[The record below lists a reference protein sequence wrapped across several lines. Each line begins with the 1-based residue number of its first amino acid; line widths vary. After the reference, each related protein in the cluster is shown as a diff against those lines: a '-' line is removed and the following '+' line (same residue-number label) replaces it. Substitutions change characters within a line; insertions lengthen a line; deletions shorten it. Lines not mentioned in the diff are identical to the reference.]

1 MRAMS
6 VLLSAILILVAIS
19 AEAESF
25 WPMFQRDAQHTGLGP
40 VSTPDQPQLLWET
53 DVTGNLPGADSHLV
67 LGIDGCVWAV
77 GRTIMRISTSGEL
90 LGRFGVGEGL
100 VGSFNAGGAPVVVTD
115 GSIVAMAGVCNEA
128 QLFIPT
134 LYMIEPT
141 GDVRWTL
148 PLEGEQRRSLRSLL
162 TLGQQQTIYCAS
174 GYCIYAISVEGEVLW
189 SYTCDA
195 EATTFPAAAED
206 GTVYFGA
213 MNGCL
218 YSLSSDGGLNWSFA
232 TGSAPPISSAPT
244 IDENG
249 NVHFVASMKGFYCI
263 GSDGSTQFFYPSDC
277 SCYTS
282 PVLLSD
288 GSVVFLA
295 GKRDGSCEVICL
307 DAQGEE
313 RYKTALAGDQDPLT
327 SPMADQDGNVYV
339 AYMSSEQG
347 PPAVYRK
354 HLARVDR
361 EGNYRE
367 LLSSTSVVPS
377 NAGGLCMGADGTI
390 YVYLG
395 NLVCALGWPLQS
407 LSVGVSSGLV
417 AFDMEIGW
425 IRAASIWL
433 SNPLGPMDADCY
445 IAYRKVGSD
454 ELFFYPFWSNE
465 PSGSALQFRPLPA
478 GAQFPKIE
486 LIHLQERTF
495 EPGEYEW
502 LAGLF
507 EPRTFNPLCEIASCE
522 FTVHAQPTRG
532 LGDSPSQQTSA
543 AIDPAL
549 NETPLTVQLWTDK
562 RDYTAGETLDLSL
575 SIDNQDFGMP
585 FDLYIAAT
593 MDADPNGTLYF
604 FPTWATDP
612 SFTNISFLPLPQGAS
627 LPDLTLMHL
636 PLWDGLPPGDYRFLA
651 AFFLT
656 GRFELA
662 SEIAEA
668 RWTLM

>member
-1 MRAMS
+1 MRVMS
-6 VLLSAILILVAIS
+6 VLLLAILIFGAIS
-19 AEAESF
+19 AEADSF

-40 VSTPDQPQLLWET
+40 VSTPEQPQLLWET
-53 DVTGNLPGADSHLV
+53 DVTGTPSYADSHLV

-90 LGRFGVGEGL
+90 LGRFSVGEGL

-115 GSIVAMAGVCNEA
+115 GSIVAMAGVRNEEEV
-128 QLFIPT
+128 FVPT

-148 PLEGEQRRSLRSLL
+148 PLEGLQGRSLL

-189 SYTCDA
+189 SYTCEA
-195 EATTFPAAAED
+195 EATTFPAVAED

-213 MNGCL
+213 KNGCL
-218 YSLSSDGGLNWSFA
+218 YSLSSEGGLNWSFD
-232 TGSAPPISSAPT
+232 TDSPPPISSAPT
-244 IDENG
+244 IDEYG
-249 NVHFVASMKGFYCI
+249 NVHFVASMKGFYSI

-277 SCYTS
+277 VSYTS

-295 GKRDGSCEVICL
+295 GERDGSCEVICL

-313 RYKTALAGDQDPLT
+313 RYKTALAGEQDPLT

-339 AYMSSEQG
+339 AYMSTEQG
-347 PPAVYRK
+347 PPTVYRQ

-367 LLSSTSVVPS
+367 LLSSTSIIPS
-377 NAGGLCMGADGTI
+377 NAGGLCMAADGTI
-390 YVYLG
+390 YAYLG
-395 NLVCALGWPLQS
+395 NMVCALGSPQQS
-407 LSVGVSSGLV
+407 LSVGVSTGL
-417 AFDMEIGW
+417 AASMELGW

-465 PSGSALQFRPLPA
+465 PSGSALEFRPLPA

-486 LIHLQERTF
+486 LIHLQERTL
-495 EPGEYEW
+495 EPGQYEW

-507 EPRTFNPLCEIASCE
+507 EPGTFNPACEIASCE
-522 FTVHAQPTRG
+522 FTVLAQPTRG
-532 LGDSPSQQTSA
+532 LGGSPGQQTSP
-543 AIDPAL
+543 AIDPTL
-549 NETPLTVQLWTDK
+549 NQTPLTVQLWTDK
-562 RDYTAGETLDLSL
+562 PDYTAGETLDLSL
-575 SIDNQDFGMP
+575 SIDNQDLGMP
-585 FDLYIAAT
+585 IDLYIAAT

-627 LPDLTLMHL
+627 LPYWTIMHL
-636 PLWDGLPPGDYRFLA
+636 PLWEGLPSGDYRFLA

-656 GRFELA
+656 GTFELA
-662 SEIAEA
+662 SDIAEA
-668 RWTLM
+668 SWTLM